1 MDEKFRLADNART
14 QKKKPAG
21 RLDPRTKLLYWLTA
35 LTVVSSVSNP
45 LVYAVS
51 AAVFAMI
58 LFDGFAALSLC
69 GAGIFS
75 LLLFMDMLFPD
86 TVMSFIAVYFPR
98 VLSAGMVFCTLI
110 GRDEAARTVAALRKC
125 HIPERIIMICSVVFR
140 FFPTLSEDMNTS
152 RLKVRD
158 IITVTLLT
166 LINVVIFFVSSFLYA
181 LPITIVLMPIF
192 FSLLEGVVYFIIG
205 TKIKKPGAMMI
216 YSFVRG
222 ILGGYLPYIG
232 LYLLSGVIAEIIMKK
247 TGYGNLKGLTAS
259 YIITQVLAG
268 IGSTI
273 YPYAI
278 AAKSMAENPTSDGR
292 SEAILSASELLVSWG
307 APLLL
312 AGIIVTAFIGA
323 MIGSK
328 IVKKHIV
335 ADRTEDGN

>member
-1 MDEKFRLADNART
+1 MED
-14 QKKKPAG
+14 
-21 RLDPRTKLLYWLTA
+21 
-35 LTVVSSVSNP
+35 
-45 LVYAVS
+45 
-51 AAVFAMI
+51 
-58 LFDGFAALSLC
+58 
-69 GAGIFS
+69 
-75 LLLFMDMLFPD
+75 
-86 TVMSFIAVYFPR
+86 FI
-98 VLSAGMVFCTLI
+98 
-110 GRDEAARTVAALRKC
+110 
-125 HIPERIIMICSVVFR
+125 
-140 FFPTLSEDMNTS
+140 MNTS
-152 RLKVRD
+152 KLKVKD
-158 IITVTLLT
+158 IITVTLLA

-222 ILGGYLPYIG
+222 ILGGYLPYIV

-278 AAKSMAENPTSDGR
+278 AAKSMAENSVSDGR
-292 SEAILSASELLVSWG
+292 QDAILAASEMLGSWG

-312 AGIIVTAFIGA
+312 VGIIITAFIGA
-323 MIGSK
+323 FIGAK
-328 IVKKHIV
+328 IVKKHIA
-335 ADRTEDGN
+335 ADSTEEQNDF

>member
-1 MDEKFRLADNART
+1 
-14 QKKKPAG
+14 
-21 RLDPRTKLLYWLTA
+21 
-35 LTVVSSVSNP
+35 
-45 LVYAVS
+45 
-51 AAVFAMI
+51 
-58 LFDGFAALSLC
+58 
-69 GAGIFS
+69 
-75 LLLFMDMLFPD
+75 
-86 TVMSFIAVYFPR
+86 
-98 VLSAGMVFCTLI
+98 
-110 GRDEAARTVAALRKC
+110 
-125 HIPERIIMICSVVFR
+125 
-140 FFPTLSEDMNTS
+140 MNTS
-152 RLKVRD
+152 KLKVKD

-166 LINVVIFFVSSFLYA
+166 LINVVIFFISSFLYA
-181 LPITIVLMPIF
+181 LPITIVLMPVF

-278 AAKSMAENPTSDGR
+278 AAKSMAENSVSDGR
-292 SEAILSASELLVSWG
+292 QDAILAASEMLGSWG

-312 AGIIVTAFIGA
+312 VGIIVAAFIGA

-328 IVKKHIV
+328 IVKKHIT
-335 ADRTEDGN
+335 ADSTEDGNEF